1 MTSVDVG
8 NGGPPTGEQP
18 QANSATAGTTA
29 KAVDTR
35 LPSIV
40 TAATR
45 SRVITIAGFLLVVL
59 FVLPA
64 VLSAF
69 WVKIALEMAA
79 YSMVTLGLGLLV
91 GRVGIYSLCQIPL
104 VAAGAWFSLRLHY
117 LFNESLPF
125 PLMLIAAGVLTGLLG
140 VVIGLP
146 ALRLSGLYLALVT
159 LMAAGAITL
168 LLINVKFPNGG
179 PGFWGF
185 DTRSASGF
193 NSVPRP
199 GIAEGDVGYFRYTVV
214 VAAIMFFVAAW
225 QIMGK
230 SGRTWAAL
238 RQAEVTAV
246 SAGVN
251 TTLYKLWAFA
261 LSAAIAG
268 VAGGVIVA
276 SSGVTTNQFPVE
288 QSIILLAV
296 VLLGGAYNLWGAIV
310 AAFFLRVLP
319 QILDQQF
326 DAPVELLTILF
337 GIGVMQV
344 LIVQPRGVVQDLH
357 NLGIAVRHS
366 TDPAPPIPLSA
377 GLAETNVIP
386 RRLAAFAIDVVPI
399 ALMWWLAGRSNS
411 FTFQLVLTLLT
422 YFLVRLLPTV
432 ASGRSLGKSRLGL
445 TVVSPDGHRPGWIAA
460 IVRDVVLVV
469 DVVVI
474 GIVLIV
480 VTPHHRRLGDMAGR
494 TLVVAPDPT
503 LHTETEAEHAS

>member
-1 MTSVDVG
+1 MSDTM
-8 NGGPPTGEQP
+8 TGEP
-18 QANSATAGTTA
+18 DVAAEVS
-29 KAVDTR
+29 AVDTR

-45 SRVITIAGFLLVVL
+45 TRVITIAAFMLVTL

-69 WVKIALEMAA
+69 WVKIVLEMAA
-79 YSMVTLGLGLLV
+79 YSMVTLGLALLV

-104 VAAGAWFSLRLHY
+104 VAAGAWFALRVYY
-117 LFNESLPF
+117 LFDESLPF
-125 PLMLIAAGVLTGLLG
+125 PLILIASGLATGILG
-140 VVIGLP
+140 IIIGLP

-193 NSVPRP
+193 NAIPRP

-214 VAAIMFFVAAW
+214 VAFLMFMLVAWHIKGKPGRAW
-225 QIMGK
+225 A
-230 SGRTWAAL
+230 SL
-238 RQAEVTAV
+238 RQAQVTAI
-246 SAGVN
+246 SAGIN

-276 SSGVTTNQFPVE
+276 ANGVTTNQFPVE

-296 VLLGGAYNLWGAIV
+296 VLLGGVFNLWGAVV

-319 QILDQQF
+319 QILDKQL
-326 DAPVELLTILF
+326 DLPVEMLTILF
-337 GIGVMQV
+337 GLGVMQV
-344 LIVQPRGVVQDLH
+344 LIVQPKGVVEDLH
-357 NLGIAVRHS
+357 GIGIAVRHAR
-366 TDPAPPIPLSA
+366 DPAPPVQLSDE
-377 GLAETNVIP
+377 LAEANVLP
-386 RRLAAFAIDVVPI
+386 RRLAAFLIDGLIIAIV
-399 ALMWWLAGRSNS
+399 WWIVDRSNS
-411 FTFQLVLTLLT
+411 IEFQIVLLLVA

-432 ASGRSLGKSRLGL
+432 AAGRSFGKGKMGL
-445 TVVSPDGHRPGWIAA
+445 RVVAPDGQRPGWGAA
-460 IVRDVVLVV
+460 LLRDVLLPV
-469 DVVVI
+469 DVVGWILAVA
-474 GIVLIV
+474 
-480 VTPHHRRLGDMAGR
+480 TPRRQRVGDLAAR
-494 TLVVAPDPT
+494 TLVVAPGPDDPAT
-503 LHTETEAEHAS
+503 REGAS